1 MNYGKKSTAKK
12 RTAMEDAVR
21 WRAETADWNQK
32 RPDKVAL
39 VKLMLRAYLEEG
51 TELTVEVQYDSDK
64 VWHRAA
70 QVIGTGK
77 ETMEIPVFPR
87 RCDHF
92 RLALSGVGGAVIYSI
107 AREYLPG

>member
-1 MNYGKKSTAKK
+1 
-12 RTAMEDAVR
+12 
-21 WRAETADWNQK
+21 
-32 RPDKVAL
+32 
-39 VKLMLRAYLEEG
+39 MLRAYLEEG

-77 ETMEIPVFPR
+77 GTMEIPVFPR